1 MDSSYTF
8 EIILLVIMIILS
20 GFFSMSE
27 TALMSLSKIRIRHMV
42 DENVKGAKL
51 VENLIEDPNKLLGAI
66 LIGNN
71 IVNIGASSLAT
82 SLALKL
88 FGGSDKAVTVV
99 TLVMTIL
106 ILIFGEI
113 TPKSDRKS
121 VV

>member
-71 IVNIGASSLAT
+71 IVNIEHRHWL
-82 SLALKL
+82 LH
-88 FGGSDKAVTVV
+88 
-99 TLVMTIL
+99 
-106 ILIFGEI
+106 
-113 TPKSDRKS
+113 
-121 VV
+121 